1 MISVKIELQTY
12 AMKLDRVKNQ
22 VIGVSLF
29 KSPMGRKV
37 GPFLP
42 LYVHPESANANFLR
56 KLEVGCVPH
65 FRMMVF
71 VRHL

>member
-22 VIGVSLF
+22 AIGVSLF
-29 KSPMGRKV
+29 KSPVGRKV

-42 LYVHPESANANFLR
+42 LYVHPESANANF
-56 KLEVGCVPH
+56 
-65 FRMMVF
+65 
-71 VRHL
+71 